1 MEIIG
6 WILMAVGGIMALIY
20 SIIVLIKAFQTSIWW
35 GIGSLL
41 IGLVGLIFVIM
52 HWDRAGKPF
61 LMSLAGMA
69 LVFVGAMLMPGTAY

>member
-6 WILMAVGGIMALIY
+6 WLLMGVGGIMSLIY

-41 IGLVGLIFVIM
+41 IGLVGLIFVLM
-52 HWDRAGKPF
+52 HWAEAGKPF
-61 LMSLAGMA
+61 LMSLLGVGIMIAGAA
-69 LVFVGAMLMPGTAY
+69 LLPT